1 MRFSCLLLAS
11 LSALPSVASAATID
25 LITIGKPIN
34 LTVADIRTTQG
45 SSDELSGGWLDGQPA
60 GANPVLNWYFVDVLT
75 EQSAEGTSA
84 AGTVTDVNLLADDLS
99 LRHDSSLGSRFYVSY
114 LRTLTTGGC
123 GSSSG
128 SPWCDTP
135 PRNDEDHI
143 TSTPE
148 PATLLLLVTGI
159 AGLATRGRHK
169 SQS

>member
-11 LSALPSVASAATID
+11 VSALPSVASAATID
-25 LITIGKPIN
+25 LVTIGKPIN
-34 LTVADIRTTQG
+34 LTVADIGTTQG
-45 SSDELSGGWLDGQPA
+45 SIDELSGAWLDAQST
-60 GANPVLNWYFVDVLT
+60 GANPLNWYFVDVLT
-75 EQSAEGTSA
+75 DQSANVTSA

-114 LRTLTTGGC
+114 LRTLTTGGSGC
-123 GSSSG
+123 SSG